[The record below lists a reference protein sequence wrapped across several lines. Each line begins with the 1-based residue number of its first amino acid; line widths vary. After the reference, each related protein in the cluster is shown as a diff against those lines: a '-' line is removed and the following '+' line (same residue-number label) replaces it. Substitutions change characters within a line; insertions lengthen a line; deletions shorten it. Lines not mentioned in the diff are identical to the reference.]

1 MGQRD
6 GEIRKQEEGEGKISL
21 SPLPLV
27 YLSTFLHSY
36 SSTTYGPVQTM
47 FVKVSENARTLPP
60 SAGKTSVTV
69 NVHVPFPFCPL
80 NAASGLAGLNDPV

>member
-6 GEIRKQEEGEGKISL
+6 GEIRKQGEEEGKISL

-27 YLSTFLHSY
+27 SLSTFLPSY
-36 SSTTYGPVQTM
+36 SSTIYGPVQTM

-60 SAGKTSVTV
+60 SSGKTSVTV
-69 NVHVPFPFCPL
+69 NVHVPFPF
-80 NAASGLAGLNDPV
+80 